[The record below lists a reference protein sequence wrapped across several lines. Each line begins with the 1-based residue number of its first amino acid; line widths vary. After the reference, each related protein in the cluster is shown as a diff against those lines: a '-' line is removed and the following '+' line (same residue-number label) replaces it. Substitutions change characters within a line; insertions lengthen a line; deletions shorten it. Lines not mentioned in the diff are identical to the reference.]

1 MKSKLLSIKK
11 KSNFNRIDKD
21 ALSKLVGGSNTAG
34 TSCGQTGST
43 CGCDKTCVCNCP
55 PPPNG

>member
-21 ALSKLVGGSNTAG
+21 ALSKLVGGANTAG

-43 CGCDKTCVCNCP
+43 CGCDSTCVCNCP